1 MDEYKTLKYGLLT
14 LGSLLVATSFTLVGR
29 YAFQGSVF
37 NVFAG
42 YLVFVAGYKA
52 CWYGVHQ
59 EGGFDKLRAALTEG
73 FQESLDFVETN
84 PVNYILIAVGVYS
97 AAFGTVAFTVMI
109 ENPSIHQAI
118 LSGATSFGGY
128 VMAHEGVNEVPL

>member
-1 MDEYKTLKYGLLT
+1 MEEEETLKYGLLA

-29 YAFQGSVF
+29 YAFEGNVTRVF
-37 NVFAG
+37 LG

-59 EGGFDKLRAALTEG
+59 EGGLGKLRESLDEG
-73 FQESLDFVETN
+73 LRESLDFVKTD
-84 PVNYILIAVGVYS
+84 PLNYVLIAVGVYS
-97 AAFGTVAFTVMI
+97 AAFGSVTFARLVEEPTVHTTLLA
-109 ENPSIHQAI
+109 
-118 LSGATSFGGY
+118 GATSFGGY